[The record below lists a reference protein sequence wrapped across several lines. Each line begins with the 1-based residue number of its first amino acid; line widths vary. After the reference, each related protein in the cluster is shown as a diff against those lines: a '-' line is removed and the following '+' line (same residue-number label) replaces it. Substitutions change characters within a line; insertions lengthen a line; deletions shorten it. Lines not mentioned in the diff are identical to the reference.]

1 MYMLL
6 YCNVL
11 LYKGGV
17 TLNVSPCPHE
27 VRGGW
32 GWERQRE
39 GERREKRGGWGVC
52 VSTLGGRAWTTTTSC
67 KMVYQLV
74 HMLHVVLSSS
84 SAMQERHRKYS
95 QLSGP
100 DKATLVLVR

>member
-27 VRGGW
+27 VRGG
-32 GWERQRE
+32 GGGRD
-39 GERREKRGGWGVC
+39 REKERGGRKEAVGVC
-52 VSTLGGRAWTTTTSC
+52 V
-67 KMVYQLV
+67 
-74 HMLHVVLSSS
+74 
-84 SAMQERHRKYS
+84 
-95 QLSGP
+95 
-100 DKATLVLVR
+100 